1 MSARNKHCRTDILG
15 GRQERH
21 SEVLIAPYDCRI
33 NKVHSL
39 YDEPGMPV
47 ESSRNRLSPRFRL
60 LAALGH
66 ATLRAC
72 LEAHFEC
79 TGGAVRSDHRSQT
92 YAWCCPNLRGRTP
105 TRPFLAR
112 QRRSVQPT
120 LIQGYG
126 AANCP
131 RTAYGTQ
138 GFDVIWR
145 CHNLLDRRRSYGQP
159 APGAGAGAV
168 SN

>member
-1 MSARNKHCRTDILG
+1 MSATVLYMSISLDGFVAGPNEGLGKGSARPLGSAIKALLNLRILVRSLHVSLQCRTHLYRASRLD
-15 GRQERH
+15 RRMKQH
-21 SEVLIAPYDCRI
+21 SR
-33 NKVHSL
+33 
-39 YDEPGMPV
+39 
-47 ESSRNRLSPRFRL
+47 R
-60 LAALGH
+60 
-66 ATLRAC
+66 
-72 LEAHFEC
+72 
-79 TGGAVRSDHRSQT
+79 
-92 YAWCCPNLRGRTP
+92 CPSLRGPTP
-105 TRPFLAR
+105 TRPLLAR
-112 QRRSVQPT
+112 QRRSLQPT

-131 RTAYGTQ
+131 RTAYGTK